1 MSKKLACIILA
12 AGKGTRMKST
22 IPKVLH
28 NVCGRPMLGY
38 VLDLVKGIKPEKTVA
53 VLGFKSQEVS
63 KILPKNVKVAIQKR
77 LIGSADAVKAGLS
90 ALAGF
95 KGTVLVLYGDMPLL
109 PKESIQKLL
118 KYHSENQPKATMLVA
133 TVDKPLGYG
142 RIIRD
147 QYACIK
153 SVGEQKDANDF
164 QKDINEINTGIARF
178 DAQALRQALA
188 KVRPNNRKKEF
199 YLTDVFSILY
209 QKRERV
215 ESVVIEDANLALGIN
230 SRVDLAKANSIMQ
243 RRINDEYMKNGVTIV
258 DPATTL
264 ISYGVKIGRDTLI
277 YPFTVIERNVKI
289 GNCCQIG
296 PFVHLREGTAI
307 SSKVL
312 LGNFIE
318 VVRSQLSTGI
328 FAKHFCYLGDSRVG
342 RDVNIG
348 AGTVTAN
355 FNGLTK
361 GITVIKDKAFIGS
374 NSVLVAPV
382 TIGRNA
388 KVGAGAVVLKN
399 TKVLDNMAVAGVPAK
414 PINPLTKL

>member
-1 MSKKLACIILA
+1 MKNKKVAVLILA
-12 AGKGTRMKST
+12 AGKGTRMKSET
-22 IPKVLH
+22 PKVLH
-28 NVCGRPMLGY
+28 EVCGRPMLGY
-38 VLDLVKGIKPEKTVA
+38 VLDLVKGIRPEKTVA
-53 VLGFKSQEVS
+53 ILGYKSQEVR
-63 KILPKNVKVAIQKR
+63 KGLPKNVKIAIQKN
-77 LIGSADAVKAGLS
+77 LVGSADAVKCGLS

-95 KGTVLVLYGDMPLL
+95 KGTILVLYGDMPLL

-118 KYHSENQPKATMLVA
+118 KYHAENQPKATILVA
-133 TVDKPLGYG
+133 TVDKPHGYG

-153 SVGEQKDANDF
+153 SVVEEKDANDF
-164 QKDINEINTGIARF
+164 QKEIKEINTGIAFF
-178 DAQALRQALA
+178 DALSLRQALA
-188 KVRPNNRKKEF
+188 KVRPNNRKKEY

-209 QKRERV
+209 QKLERV
-215 ESVVIEDANLALGIN
+215 ESVTIEDANLALGIN

-243 RRINDEYMKNGVTIV
+243 RRINDEYMKSGVTIV
-258 DPATTL
+258 DPATTF
-264 ISYGVKIGRDTLI
+264 ISYGVKIGPDTLI

-296 PFVHLREGTAI
+296 PFVHLRQDTAI
-307 SSKVL
+307 ASKVL

-361 GITVIKDKAFIGS
+361 GVTVIKDKAFTGA

-382 TIGRNA
+382 TIGKNA

-399 TKVLDNMAVAGVPAK
+399 TKVSDNMAVAGVPAK
-414 PINPLTKL
+414 PIKTKTR